1 MIFGG
6 EGVLLAVENE
16 PKLRY
21 ANKFTEMGNTVNKP
35 QGGASN
41 RSMNFILWKPWDK
54 MQNNTQMGTKLVKN
68 IESNRMYKTEKK

>member
-6 EGVLLAVENE
+6 EGVILAVENE

-35 QGGASN
+35 LGGASN
-41 RSMNFILWKPWDK
+41 RSMNFILWKP
-54 MQNNTQMGTKLVKN
+54 
-68 IESNRMYKTEKK
+68 